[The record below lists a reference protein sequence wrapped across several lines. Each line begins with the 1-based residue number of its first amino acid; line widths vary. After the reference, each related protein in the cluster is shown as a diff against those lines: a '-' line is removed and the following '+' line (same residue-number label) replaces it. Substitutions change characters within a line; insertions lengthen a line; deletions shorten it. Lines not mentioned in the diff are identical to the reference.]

1 MQGKTNKILE
11 EGLWDNINK
20 AKKRGKVSKKWKN
33 DPKYRK
39 QMKKQA
45 DKISENKSRKMNEI
59 ASKYINSD
67 IAKLLEAKKATY
79 CGRCGHT
86 HVKGTACP
94 RPFKKKKSE
103 SEESKAKK
111 GFQQLKG
118 DKNTYGSNK
127 MQRTL
132 DTLL

>member
-11 EGLWDNINK
+11 ESLWANINK
-20 AKKRGKVSKKWKN
+20 KKKSGRKSAPKGSKAYKAAKKAGDKLHKSK
-33 DPKYRK
+33 
-39 QMKKQA
+39 M
-45 DKISENKSRKMNEI
+45 RKMNEI

-67 IAKLLEAKKATY
+67 IAELLEAKKATY

-86 HVKGTACP
+86 HVKGTPCP